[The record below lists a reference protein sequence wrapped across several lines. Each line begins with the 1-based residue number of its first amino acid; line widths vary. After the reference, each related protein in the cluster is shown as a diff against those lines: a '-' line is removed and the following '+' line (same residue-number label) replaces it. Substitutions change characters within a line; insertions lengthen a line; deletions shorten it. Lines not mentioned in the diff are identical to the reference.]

1 MNGIIAAGFSRART
15 VMMVMVGT
23 ETAVK
28 ETVVKVIVVKV
39 MVFKEVVVKVM
50 VVKVMVVKVSLHGR
64 DLIFHKT
71 GKLVSPSAI
80 IN

>member
-1 MNGIIAAGFSRART
+1 
-15 VMMVMVGT
+15 MMVMVGT

-39 MVFKEVVVKVM
+39 MVFGEVVVKVM
-50 VVKVMVVKVSLHGR
+50 VGNVMVVKVSLHGR
-64 DLIFHKT
+64 DLIFYKA
-71 GKLVSPSAI
+71 GELVSSSAI